1 MRRLRPRFVVG
12 QTAAP
17 KLIFIQL
24 CDRLLRLVLGAH
36 LNERKPTRA
45 PRGHVAHHF
54 HRFHRAGAAEQLL
67 ELRFSG
73 FIREISDIQLSTHDL
88 TPLPRN
94 ATTLAPPRRRTVST
108 ASKGTIRGPEFR
120 LVARKSGRS
129 ESGEARNAENQHS
142 TRQDP
147 IYKYT
152 SCAPKYQITEREER
166 EASWV
171 VRQPAYSTH

>member
-1 MRRLRPRFVVG
+1 MFAALLPPSGRYAALAAKGQGWRPVPLRPWSSCLPTRLRATPRFAAAESPGMRGLRPRFVDG
-12 QTAAP
+12 ETATP

-54 HRFHRAGAAEQLL
+54 HRFHRAGAGEQLL
-67 ELRFSG
+67 ELRFPG

-94 ATTLAPPRRRTVST
+94 ATSTPPGRRTFQRPRRDD
-108 ASKGTIRGPEFR
+108 PW
-120 LVARKSGRS
+120 SGISSRS
-129 ESGEARNAENQHS
+129 
-142 TRQDP
+142 
-147 IYKYT
+147 
-152 SCAPKYQITEREER
+152 
-166 EASWV
+166 
-171 VRQPAYSTH
+171 

>member
-1 MRRLRPRFVVG
+1 MFAALLPPSGRYAALAAKGQGWRPVPLRPWSSCLPTRLRATPRFAAAEPPAIRGLRPRFVDG
-12 QTAAP
+12 KTASP

-36 LNERKPTRA
+36 LNERKPARA

-54 HRFHRAGAAEQLL
+54 HRFHGAGAGEQVL

-94 ATTLAPPRRRTVST
+94 ATSTPPRRRTVP
-108 ASKGTIRGPEFR
+108 RPR
-120 LVARKSGRS
+120 RDDPWSGISSRS
-129 ESGEARNAENQHS
+129 
-142 TRQDP
+142 
-147 IYKYT
+147 
-152 SCAPKYQITEREER
+152 
-166 EASWV
+166 
-171 VRQPAYSTH
+171 

>member
-1 MRRLRPRFVVG
+1 MPLRFWCLMFAAFLPPSSRYAALAVKGTRLAPCPLRPWSGYLPTRLRATPRFAAAPGIRGLRPRFVDG
-12 QTAAP
+12 KTAAP

-54 HRFHRAGAAEQLL
+54 HRFHRAGAGEQVL

-94 ATTLAPPRRRTVST
+94 ATTLSRRGGAQFPRPRR
-108 ASKGTIRGPEFR
+108 
-120 LVARKSGRS
+120 GRS
-129 ESGEARNAENQHS
+129 
-142 TRQDP
+142 
-147 IYKYT
+147 
-152 SCAPKYQITEREER
+152 
-166 EASWV
+166 V
-171 VRQPAYSTH
+171 VRNFVS